1 MGGPASGQAGPMVV
15 VVIVVFLLAFAGI
28 AYGAYTRR
36 GSEIS
41 EHPIGEETAGSAPGA
56 ARDGTGGAPR

>member
-1 MGGPASGQAGPMVV
+1 MV
-15 VVIVVFLLAFAGI
+15 VVIVLVLLLAFAGV

-41 EHPIGEETAGSAPGA
+41 EHPLGEESTSGAPGA
-56 ARDGTGGAPR
+56 ARDATGGTPR